1 MYICLSGY
9 VCIYLLYTCVKVCI
23 LSLPVIYRICIC
35 EFTYSLKHI
44 CNFICHNVL
53 KIYSLCSFIS
63 LLLSDFNFLKCL
75 MLFHRLLREALFIFS
90 IFFWGVVL
98 CLILHCF
105 YCYGFNF
112 FSSAVSSMHLF
123 LPIEVFSSCDLYF
136 SCLVGPFDSFL

>member
-1 MYICLSGY
+1 MLLKMAGCPPFSWLNNISLCIYTTSFLT
-9 VCIYLLYTCVKVCI
+9 IYLLMGTWVFLY
-23 LSLPVIYRICIC
+23 
-35 EFTYSLKHI
+35 HI
-44 CNFICHNVL
+44 CNFICHNFL